1 MKLALAIVITF
12 FLGFICILGLSIKES
27 KQRKIFFIGAAL
39 SITVLYILGICS
51 AIDKEQIIPAIEVYR
66 GNTTLQITYQDSI
79 PIDSVVVYK
88 NK

>member
-1 MKLALAIVITF
+1 MLVLGMI
-12 FLGFICILGLSIKES
+12 GFIELLIAIFTSQTNEKISNGMFGSGITLFLVSIICIVLMKTET
-27 KQRKIFFIGAAL
+27 KI
-39 SITVLYILGICS
+39 
-51 AIDKEQIIPAIEVYR
+51 EPIEVYR